1 MRPSA
6 CCGKYEPSVVKM
18 RKLLIAI
25 TALSAVTAQAE
36 CYTRSAMT
44 NQMKARIERITDLHQ
59 TVVPTRE
66 GQKRCTVSFRAWING
81 DWHSGEGMSQTNPG
95 IPDAQVC
102 SQALNSGRTFLLQS
116 IGGSDLTAEQE
127 MVCSDEPKPQ
137 VRLVRVGDVIA
148 ESEVQPHALRR
159 RPFVYN
165 GSVCRWFTQMD
176 TSSVVLDPNEG
187 IMCRMTNDR
196 WKVVDKF

>member
-1 MRPSA
+1 MRH
-6 CCGKYEPSVVKM
+6 
-18 RKLLIAI
+18 LL
-25 TALSAVTAQAE
+25 TAAAVLAAFNVNAE
-36 CYTRSAMT
+36 CFTRSAMT

-81 DWHSGEGMSQTNPG
+81 DWHSGEGMSQTNPS

-102 SQALNSGRTFLLQS
+102 SQALHSGQTFLLQS
-116 IGGSDLTAEQE
+116 IGGSNLTAEQE

-137 VRLVRVGDVIA
+137 VRMVRVGDVIA

-176 TSSVVLDPNEG
+176 SSHVVLDPSEG
-187 IMCRMTNDR
+187 IMCRMTNDQ